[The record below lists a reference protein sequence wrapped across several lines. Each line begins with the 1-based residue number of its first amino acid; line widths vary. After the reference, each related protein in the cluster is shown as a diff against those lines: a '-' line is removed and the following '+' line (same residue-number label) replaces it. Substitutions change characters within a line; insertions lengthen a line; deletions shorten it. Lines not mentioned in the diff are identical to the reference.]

1 MDDGCRGIILMIHE
15 ANESRVEIAVEGWPP
30 RSKAGS
36 DMPLK
41 RFTLLPRFRE
51 VQSTSTFPMHP

>member
-1 MDDGCRGIILMIHE
+1 MIHE